1 MPNFYIPYHLPY
13 PMATTSHNARIELAI
28 AHLNRQDKPNI
39 MGTANEYQLVEST
52 LRRRFK
58 GQCTSR
64 QAATSQYRQNLT
76 LAQEEVLIGQI
87 NRLTDR
93 RLPPTSRIVRNL
105 AEEIIGRPIGK
116 NWTGQFVYRYKNRLQ
131 SIYLRN
137 IDKDRINVEYAPIFK
152 QFYDLVILLFSYDR

>member
-64 QAATSQYRQNLT
+64 QAAVGTTATTRHARKYTAISAL
-76 LAQEEVLIGQI
+76 QERNITAVLRVLIAWRSETSEQCSRCSLLGAVRQLSTQYI
-87 NRLTDR
+87 YRLE
-93 RLPPTSRIVRNL
+93 SVVR
-105 AEEIIGRPIGK
+105 
-116 NWTGQFVYRYKNRLQ
+116 
-131 SIYLRN
+131 
-137 IDKDRINVEYAPIFK
+137 
-152 QFYDLVILLFSYDR
+152 